1 MSSFYGLITLGAINL
16 FERTALYILMAVII
30 NYLTTSL
37 GLSYTDA
44 GTIYSIF
51 YAATY
56 VPVIISGLLG
66 DFTKRKILISIGIV
80 TMLIGYIMLVTPMS
94 NNTTIISIIL
104 VIIGLGSGILKPN
117 IIVAFGNSFNNNSN
131 KKHIGFLIFSIS
143 SSIGSL
149 IALMLSSYLSE
160 TIGIK
165 GVIIVSLVSLVIAT
179 VLFFIMSKTLVSTLD
194 TYKINRTL
202 PPKVN
207 KGSNLFMLL
216 SVLLLTSPLINVIN
230 QTGISFNL
238 ISSGLNNELGNLMSK
253 FMILNP
259 LSTTVAG
266 AIILF
271 IVLQINKRVKLFNS
285 ISLGLLVYA
294 FAYIILISGIVM
306 YNTNVNFLFIAFPVI
321 ITAIGEI
328 FIYPA
333 ILTTIHNSAPTK
345 LRGLFMGIYLTLY
358 GTSNFMISKFI
369 ELYDKHGHTIYL
381 SVIILLLIGLA
392 AIFFVLNIIN
402 NQIIKQ
408 QR

>member
-37 GLSYTDA
+37 RLSYTDA

-131 KKHIGFLIFSIS
+131 KKHICFLVFSIS
-143 SSIGSL
+143 SSIGAI
-149 IALMLSSYLSE
+149 IAFILSGYLSVV
-160 TIGIK
+160 IGMK
-165 GVIIVSLVSLVIAT
+165 GVIIISLISLVIAT
-179 VLFFIMSKTLVSTLD
+179 ILFFIMSKTLESTLD
-194 TYKINRTL
+194 TYNINRTL
-202 PPKVN
+202 PPKIN
-207 KGSNLFMLL
+207 KSSNLFMLL
-216 SVLLLTSPLINVIN
+216 SIIIITSPLITIVK
-230 QTGISFNL
+230 QAGVSFDL
-238 ISSGLNNELGNLMSK
+238 ISLDLNANLGDTASK
-253 FMILNP
+253 TIILNQ
-259 LSTTVAG
+259 LSVIISG
-266 AIILF
+266 SIILF
-271 IVLQINKRVKLFNS
+271 IVLQLNKRIKLLSS
-285 ISLGLLVYA
+285 ISLGLFIYA
-294 FAYIILISGIVM
+294 FAYIILISGVIIYDKNIGFM
-306 YNTNVNFLFIAFPVI
+306 FFAFPFI

-345 LRGLFMGIYLTLY
+345 LRGLFMGIYITLFS
-358 GTSNFMISKFI
+358 TSNFMISKFI
-369 ELYDKHGHTIYL
+369 ELYDKHGHTTYL
-381 SVIILLLIGLA
+381 FVIILLLIGFA
-392 AIFFVLNIIN
+392 TIFFVLNIIN
-402 NQIIKQ
+402 NQILKQ